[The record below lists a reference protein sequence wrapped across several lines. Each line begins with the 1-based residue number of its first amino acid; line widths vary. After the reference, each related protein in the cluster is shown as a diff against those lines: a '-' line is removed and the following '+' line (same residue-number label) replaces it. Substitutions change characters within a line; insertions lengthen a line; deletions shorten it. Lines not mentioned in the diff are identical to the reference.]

1 MSAMQAQLNSQS
13 QMTSP
18 NKAHRKL
25 KDASRL
31 NSPNKTNSTLGGSN
45 QSIMDAAAAAVGNMR
60 RTKQRFFNKK
70 DSSGAS

>member
-1 MSAMQAQLNSQS
+1 
-13 QMTSP
+13 MTSP

-31 NSPNKTNSTLGGSN
+31 NEVSPNKTNSMLGGSN